1 MRIIKEWEY
10 VIKSLKKIKP
20 PERAVDLAESIQ
32 EQLKIYDLNRNTYEW
47 KHGGYQLIVGDLYD
61 LGGVLESGSHYCYSC
76 ISYQPHCNV
85 CPINSPSIKEC
96 CKELTELTRIVS
108 GLDYKRAKQ
117 EGYLIS

>member
-32 EQLKIYDLNRNTYEW
+32 EQLEIYDLNRNTYEW

-76 ISYQPHCNV
+76 ISYQLIVMYVQLTLQALKNV
-85 CPINSPSIKEC
+85 VKSYGINTYCIRVRLSK
-96 CKELTELTRIVS
+96 
-108 GLDYKRAKQ
+108 G
-117 EGYLIS
+117 